1 MGIPEIHTEQDFRSY
16 VAGVHMR
23 KDFRAPAAFGIG
35 AVRFDPDGNLAE
47 VRFPQIN
54 RGENFGSA
62 AAFADVTH
70 HRQGNAVRGLDFWDL
85 KDLEQL
91 FQPFICERDHHP
103 NTSAF
108 LEVYGLVTTKNMKA
122 VVVFVDNVEDETCRG
137 DPIYDLFITQM
148 LPETVSVH

>member
-1 MGIPEIHTEQDFRSY
+1 MGIPIIQTEQDFRSY

-23 KDFRAPAAFGIG
+23 KDFLAPVAFGIG
-35 AVRFDPDGNLAE
+35 AVRFDNAGNLTEAH
-47 VRFPQIN
+47 FPKIN

-70 HRQGNAVRGLDFWDL
+70 HRQGNAVRELDFWEL
-85 KDLEQL
+85 KELEQL
-91 FQPFICERDHHP
+91 FLPFFGERDRHP

-122 VVVFVDNVEDETCRG
+122 VVVFVGSISDDTCRE
-137 DPIYDLFITQM
+137 DPVFAAFIKELQ
-148 LPETVSVH
+148 PEAVSVH